1 MRSFEN
7 AEVRGEKDR
16 KRVKSNNAVKKIGNC
31 RKSMSVCQKPSGV
44 KPDTS
49 EGA

>member
-16 KRVKSNNAVKKIGNC
+16 KRVKSNNAVKKSETVGNRC
-31 RKSMSVCQKPSGV
+31 LCV
-44 KPDTS
+44 KNLL
-49 EGA
+49 G